1 VEMRRAWHR
10 EPQWLRTHH
19 IFVTALEL
27 HPEQSEAM
35 TLRALES
42 DLLTFWALDP
52 CFASNNWKAGGWR
65 SIKVAAVHEAV
76 SVLVIV
82 CRSWYAP

>member
-1 VEMRRAWHR
+1 MSPGLVVSCLWYSETPTVEMRRAWHR

-42 DLLTFWALDP
+42 DLLTF
-52 CFASNNWKAGGWR
+52 
-65 SIKVAAVHEAV
+65 
-76 SVLVIV
+76 
-82 CRSWYAP
+82 